1 MHPFR
6 NILVGVDLYAGGPSL
21 SSILSPP
28 TAEAVDRSLRLAEV
42 GQSHLCFTTVLDPDT
57 AAERLI
63 HEARGEGTNVF
74 DEAHAL
80 LGQLVAKARQQGVSA
95 ESNVLLGK
103 SWIRLIQEVL
113 KKNYDLLIVGTRHEG
128 LVDRV
133 LIGSTAIK
141 LLRKCP
147 CPVWIA
153 KPSDG
158 QPLSSTLVAHD
169 LRQVGRH
176 AVNLGVALARSF
188 HLQLTVL
195 HGIEQLPVGDPTGFG
210 LPSGDSERLHHE
222 ARERVL
228 MDLELANVDRG
239 SLEPL
244 SPPVQIRTV
253 NGSPERRIL
262 DLIQQNAIDLL
273 IMGTVGR
280 SGIHGMLTGNT
291 AERLLSRL
299 QCSLLAI
306 KPEGFECPVERE

>member
-21 SSILSPP
+21 SGILSPP
-28 TAEAVDRSLRLAEV
+28 TAEAVERGLRLAEV
-42 GQSHLCFTTVLDPDT
+42 NQAHVCFTTVLDPD
-57 AAERLI
+57 AATERLI

-95 ESNVLLGK
+95 ESRVLLGK
-103 SWIRLIQEVL
+103 SWLRLIQEVL
-113 KKNYDLLIVGTRHEG
+113 QNKHDLVIVGTRHEG

-147 CPVWIA
+147 CPVLIT

-158 QPLSSTLVAHD
+158 QPMSSALVAHD

-176 AVNLGVALARSF
+176 ALNLGVALARSF
-188 HLQLTVL
+188 NLQLTIL

-210 LPSGDSERLHHE
+210 LPAGDSEQLHHE
-222 ARERVL
+222 ARERIL
-228 MDLELANVDRG
+228 MDLELADVDQG
-239 SLEPL
+239 TLEPL
-244 SPPVQIRTV
+244 SPPVQIKTV
-253 NGSPERRIL
+253 NGSPERPIL
-262 DLIQQNAIDLL
+262 DLIQQNSIDLL

-280 SGIHGMLTGNT
+280 SGIRGMLTGNT